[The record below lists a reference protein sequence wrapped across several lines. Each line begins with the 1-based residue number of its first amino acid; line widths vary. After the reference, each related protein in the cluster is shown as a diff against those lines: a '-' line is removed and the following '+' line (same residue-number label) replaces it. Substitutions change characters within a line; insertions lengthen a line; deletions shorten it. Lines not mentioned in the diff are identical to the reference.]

1 MHYRELLEAFRE
13 LETGFSPQEA
23 VTEATRCIK
32 CEEGPCAKAC
42 PAGVDVVKFIRQI
55 ATRNLV
61 GAIKVIK
68 EDNILAG
75 ICARICPQRMLCEG
89 KCSSSELASPIK
101 IGRLQRFAAD
111 QEAEKGPKPLKSF
124 PPKGLQVA
132 VVGSGPAGLSA
143 ATFLKRLGYE
153 VDLFE
158 AESLPG
164 GVLTH
169 GIPAYRLPKN
179 VVQREVEYVRSLG
192 VSIFT
197 GRPIDAPLALLE
209 HYKAVFLGAGS
220 NRPDQLGIPGEDLTG
235 VIQALD
241 FLKEVNLALL
251 EQRDCEIHVGDQVV
265 VIGGGNAAIDGAVVA
280 HRLGASRVALLYRRS
295 EQEMAAWEEE
305 RQFAMRQ
312 GVVFHTLT
320 QPVRFLGDRGKLAEV
335 ECLRVQLGEADDS
348 GRRRPIPLAGT
359 EFRIACDTA
368 IVAIGQR
375 PGPGLDGLK
384 RDRRGLVE
392 VDEETLVTSVQG
404 IYAGGDLVRGS
415 DTAVRAVG
423 DGKRAAV
430 AMDAWI
436 QGRP

>member
-1 MHYRELLEAFRE
+1 MRYQELLEAFQE

-32 CEEGPCAKAC
+32 CEEGPCARAC

-55 ATRNLV
+55 AARNFT

-75 ICARICPQRMLCEG
+75 ICARICPQRRLCEG

-111 QEAEKGPKPLKSF
+111 QEAEKGAKPLKSF
-124 PPKGLQVA
+124 PPKGIKVA

-143 ATFLKRLGYE
+143 ATFLKRLGYD

-164 GVLTH
+164 GVLTY

-179 VVQREVEYVRSLG
+179 IVQREVEYVRSLG
-192 VSIFT
+192 VSIQT
-197 GRPIDAPLALLE
+197 DRPIVTPLALLGQ
-209 HYKAVFLGAGS
+209 YKAAFLGAGS
-220 NRPDQLGIPGEDLTG
+220 NRPDQLGIQGEELDG

-251 EQRDCEIHVGDQVV
+251 QQRDCEINVGDQVV

-280 HRLGASRVALLYRRS
+280 RRLGATRVTILYRRS

-305 RQFAMRQ
+305 RQFAIRQ
-312 GVVFHTLT
+312 GVAFHTLA
-320 QPVRFLGDRGKLAEV
+320 QPVRFLGDHGKLAGV
-335 ECLRVQLGEADDS
+335 ECVRMQLGEVDDS

-359 EFRIACDTA
+359 EFRVSCDRA
-368 IVAIGQR
+368 IVSIGQR

-404 IYAGGDLVRGS
+404 IYAGGDLIRGS
-415 DTAVRAVG
+415 DTAVRAAG
-423 DGKRAAV
+423 DGKRAAF

>member
-1 MHYRELLEAFRE
+1 M
-13 LETGFSPQEA
+13 
-23 VTEATRCIK
+23 
-32 CEEGPCAKAC
+32 
-42 PAGVDVVKFIRQI
+42 
-55 ATRNLV
+55 
-61 GAIKVIK
+61 
-68 EDNILAG
+68 
-75 ICARICPQRMLCEG
+75 
-89 KCSSSELASPIK
+89 
-101 IGRLQRFAAD
+101 
-111 QEAEKGPKPLKSF
+111 
-124 PPKGLQVA
+124 
-132 VVGSGPAGLSA
+132 
-143 ATFLKRLGYE
+143 
-153 VDLFE
+153 
-158 AESLPG
+158 
-164 GVLTH
+164 
-169 GIPAYRLPKN
+169 
-179 VVQREVEYVRSLG
+179 
-192 VSIFT
+192 
-197 GRPIDAPLALLE
+197 
-209 HYKAVFLGAGS
+209 
-220 NRPDQLGIPGEDLTG
+220 
-235 VIQALD
+235 IQALD

-251 EQRDCEIHVGDQVV
+251 EQRDCEVNMGDQGV

-280 HRLGASRVALLYRRS
+280 RRLGASRVAILYRRS

-305 RQFAMRQ
+305 RQFAMSQ

-404 IYAGGDLVRGS
+404 IYAGGDLIRGS

-423 DGKRAAV
+423 DGKRAAL

-436 QGRP
+436 QGRQ

>member
-1 MHYRELLEAFRE
+1 
-13 LETGFSPQEA
+13 
-23 VTEATRCIK
+23 
-32 CEEGPCAKAC
+32 
-42 PAGVDVVKFIRQI
+42 VDVVKFIRQI

-124 PPKGLQVA
+124 PPKGIQVA

-197 GRPIDAPLALLE
+197 GRPIDAPPALLE
-209 HYKAVFLGAGS
+209 NYKAVFLGAGS
-220 NRPDQLGIPGEDLTG
+220 NRPDQLGIPGEDLAG

-251 EQRDCEIHVGDQVV
+251 EQRDCEINVDPVV

-280 HRLGASRVALLYRRS
+280 RRLGAARVTILYRRS

-305 RQFAMRQ
+305 RQFALSQ
-312 GVVFHTLT
+312 GVVFQTLT
-320 QPVRFLGDRGKLAEV
+320 QPVRFLGDHGKLAEV
-335 ECLRVQLGEADDS
+335 ECLRVQLGELDDS

-368 IVAIGQR
+368 ILAIGQR

-392 VDEETLVTSVQG
+392 VEEETLVTSVQG
-404 IYAGGDLVRGS
+404 IYAGGDLIRGS

-423 DGKRAAV
+423 DGKRAAF
-430 AMDAWI
+430 AMDTWI